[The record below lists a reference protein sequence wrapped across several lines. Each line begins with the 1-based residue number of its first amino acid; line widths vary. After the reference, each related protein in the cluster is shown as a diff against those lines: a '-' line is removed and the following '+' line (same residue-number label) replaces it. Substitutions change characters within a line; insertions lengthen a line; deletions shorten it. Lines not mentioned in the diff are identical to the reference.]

1 MALICP
7 VLSVQSSHTREIR
20 SDSIQKTISY
30 IMTIV
35 VAVCL
40 FARYAANDLSLT
52 ANVSETAYRN
62 VRKDETVLK
71 TAIAGLQK

>member
-1 MALICP
+1 
-7 VLSVQSSHTREIR
+7 
-20 SDSIQKTISY
+20 
-30 IMTIV
+30 MTIV

>member
-1 MALICP
+1 
-7 VLSVQSSHTREIR
+7 
-20 SDSIQKTISY
+20 
-30 IMTIV
+30 MTIV

-62 VRKDETVLK
+62 ARKGETVLK
-71 TAIAGLQK
+71 TAFAACDGVFRNENKVLQGCKRVL